1 MLAPNPDPP
10 YQCFE
15 PAETSLNVAIDLNA
29 KQQAGNPE
37 ADERDNSS
45 QSLSGW

>member
-10 YQCFE
+10 CQCSE
-15 PAETSLNVAIDLNA
+15 PAETSHNAAIDPNV